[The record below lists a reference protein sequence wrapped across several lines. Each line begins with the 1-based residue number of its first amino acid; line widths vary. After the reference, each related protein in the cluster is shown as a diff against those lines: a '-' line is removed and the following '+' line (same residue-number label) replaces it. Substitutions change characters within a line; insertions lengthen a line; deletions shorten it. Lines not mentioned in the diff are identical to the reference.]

1 MVHPSPTCPHDT
13 KLKEEHTLSGV
24 NQIQMH
30 CFHPDSMYMIIPG
43 FHKTE
48 EKRSS
53 YPVGTS
59 KKNTSTN
66 IARWRGC
73 QFQIVKARPAN
84 IICPTAPAHNNRAVA
99 KAWNLG
105 LVHSITGRKENES
118 WFQIKMG
125 GTSRSKPKLGKC
137 PLKVLSYW
145 ARYYLS
151 KWLRKKSLP
160 GIIVSS
166 RWERW
171 EPQLHRFPWWLF
183 AVKHI

>member
-1 MVHPSPTCPHDT
+1 MVLNSS
-13 KLKEEHTLSGV
+13 L
-24 NQIQMH
+24 IQYPWFIQVLLVLMTQNSKRNTH
-30 CFHPDSMYMIIPG
+30 CQVSTRYKCIALIIPG

-59 KKNTSTN
+59 KKNTGTN

-118 WFQIKMG
+118 
-125 GTSRSKPKLGKC
+125 
-137 PLKVLSYW
+137 
-145 ARYYLS
+145 
-151 KWLRKKSLP
+151 
-160 GIIVSS
+160 
-166 RWERW
+166 
-171 EPQLHRFPWWLF
+171 
-183 AVKHI
+183 